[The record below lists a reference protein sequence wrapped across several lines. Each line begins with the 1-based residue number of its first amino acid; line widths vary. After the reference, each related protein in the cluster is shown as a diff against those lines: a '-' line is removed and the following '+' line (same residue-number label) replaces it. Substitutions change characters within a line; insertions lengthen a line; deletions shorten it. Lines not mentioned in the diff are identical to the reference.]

1 VCVYNTYLRG
11 KPIETQLRM
20 DEIH

>member
-1 VCVYNTYLRG
+1 VCVYKTYLRG